1 MKRFAAHN
9 TGDWVRNPKG
19 DGDAIREPATVTEH
33 DTLDDMHPFDRA
45 QFEWM
50 LEHGQIVISMGA
62 TVYQIRKGAA

>member
-1 MKRFAAHN
+1 MKRYAVHD
-9 TGDWVRNPKG
+9 TGDYVRNNA
-19 DGDAIREPATVTEH
+19 DTSASRTPASVQEF

-62 TVYQIRKGAA
+62 TVYQIRKGAP